1 MFKKKDKARIYFRKL
16 EFSDF
21 WDRDF
26 MNLIKCEIAT
36 LRKWLIDDVR
46 VNHVVLKK

>member
-26 MNLIKCEIAT
+26 MNFIKCEIAT
-36 LRKWLIDDVR
+36 LRKRIP
-46 VNHVVLKK
+46 